1 MICIVLGKWEVNM
14 NFIINETYNGFKVI
28 NKEYIEEIECQ
39 GIYFEHI
46 KSGALLY
53 KLESPNDNRVFS
65 IGFRTPPES
74 SNGLTHIL
82 EHCTLSGSGKYKT
95 KEPFVD
101 LLKGSL
107 NTFLNAITYPDK
119 TLYPLSSRNP
129 KDFYNL
135 MDVYL
140 DGVFY
145 PAIYH
150 QREIFMQEGWHYE
163 LDSPEGDISYK
174 GIVYN
179 EMKGAYS
186 APEELLGIK
195 VRDKLF
201 PDTPYRYES
210 GGDPDMIPQL
220 TQEEFLKFHE
230 TYYHP
235 SNSYIYLYGNGNTM
249 EELRYLDDNYLSH
262 FERRT
267 IASGIPLQQ
276 PFSERRD
283 YTEEYSVLTDEETEN
298 STYLSLSF
306 VTGKKTDTR
315 ELLGLDILQHMLIET
330 PASPLKLALTNA
342 ALGEDVD
349 GDFDTYMLQPV
360 ISIIIK
366 NSEPDKKDKFLNVTK
381 ETLKRLCI
389 EGLDRELIDASIN
402 LLEFKLR
409 ESEKEHASKGLLYAI
424 RCMDGWLYGQDPGEH
439 LKYTRLLK
447 EIRELS
453 HKGYFEELIKKYF
466 LNNTH
471 SVFISLEPH
480 PGLGEEKEKQLKEH
494 LRKFKEGLSKEQLK
508 GIIEDTRRL
517 KQRQLEDDTPEQK
530 ATIPVLSLED
540 IDSSPEWVDTRV
552 EELAGAKVLY
562 HPMESNG
569 IVYIN
574 LYLDMGGL
582 REELL
587 PYAALLSDILGE
599 VDTKSCSYVDLAKK
613 ISCTIGDLE
622 FNVQE
627 YDINDEN
634 NSVDT
639 RFTICIRVLEEKL
652 PEALGIIGEICSG
665 SLFDNKKRLREL
677 LKEIKCDFEE
687 DLYDDG
693 DEIASERLTS
703 YFSKGGVIREA
714 IGGVKYY
721 KFISSLEEEFDEKSG
736 ELAEKLKETYEIVM
750 SQKNLI
756 IGVLGSDREYNS
768 FKENAGLLL
777 KHIPVKAF
785 QKHIWSL
792 KLKSLNEGLLTSGEV
807 QYVSKGCSI
816 KKIGYS
822 YTGKLQV
829 LQTILKLDYLWNHVR
844 AKGGAYGCSVK
855 FYKNGD
861 VIFSSYRDPNLKETL
876 KVYDEC
882 GSYLRNFK
890 ANDKEMAKYIVGTIG
905 EMDALLTTWEKAQLY
920 DELYIRNISR
930 EDVQKERDEILAV
943 KAEDIRSF
951 AGLMDHIAGE
961 NNLCVLGNENEIKRN
976 KELFRKL
983 LNVLE

>member
-1 MICIVLGKWEVNM
+1 MDFK
-14 NFIINETYNGFKVI
+14 INEIYNGFKVI
-28 NKEYIEEIECQ
+28 SKEYIEEIECL
-39 GIYFEHI
+39 GIYFEHV

-65 IGFRTPPES
+65 IGFRTPPQS
-74 SNGLTHIL
+74 SNGLPHIL
-82 EHCTLSGSGKYKT
+82 EHCTLSGSRKYKT

-145 PAIYH
+145 PAIYN
-150 QREIFMQEGWHYE
+150 QKEIFMQEGWHYE
-163 LDSPEGDISYK
+163 LDSLEGEISYR

-186 APEELLGIK
+186 SPEELLGIK
-195 VRDKLF
+195 VREKLF
-201 PDTPYRYES
+201 PDTPYRYDS
-210 GGDPDMIPQL
+210 GGNPDMIPQL

-230 TYYHP
+230 IYYHP
-235 SNSYIYLYGNGNTM
+235 SNCYIYLYGNGDTM
-249 EELRYLDDNYLSH
+249 EELKYLDDNYLSH
-262 FERRT
+262 FERKV
-267 IASGIPLQQ
+267 IHSEIPLQQ
-276 PFSERRD
+276 PFPERRD
-283 YTEEYSVLTDEETEN
+283 YAEEYPVLPDEETEN

-306 VTGKKTDTR
+306 VTGKKTDTM
-315 ELLGLDILQHMLIET
+315 ELLGLDILQHMLMET
-330 PASPLKLALTNA
+330 PASPLKLALINA
-342 ALGEDVD
+342 DLGEDVAV
-349 GDFDTYMLQPV
+349 DFDTYMLQPV
-360 ISIIIK
+360 ISIIVK
-366 NSEPDKKDKFLNVTK
+366 NSEPDKKNRFLNVTK
-381 ETLKRLCI
+381 ETLEKLCT
-389 EGLDRELIDASIN
+389 EGLDRELIDSSIN

-439 LKYTRLLK
+439 LKYSSILK

-453 HKGYFEELIKKYF
+453 HKGYFEGLIKKYF

-471 SVFISLEPH
+471 CVYMSLEPH
-480 PGLGEEKEKQLKEH
+480 PGLREEKERQLKDKLKE
-494 LRKFKEGLSKEQLK
+494 FKASLSTQQLESM
-508 GIIEDTRRL
+508 IEDTKML
-517 KQRQLEDDTPEQK
+517 KKRQLEDDTPEQK
-530 ATIPVLSLED
+530 ATIPVLSLDD
-540 IDSSPEWVDTRV
+540 ISREPEWIETRV
-552 EELAGAKVLY
+552 DELEGAKILY

-574 LYLDMGGL
+574 LYMDMKGL
-582 REELL
+582 SEDLL

-599 VDTKSCSYVDLAKK
+599 VDTRNSSYVELAKK
-613 ISCTIGDLE
+613 ISLTIGDLE

-627 YDINDEN
+627 YDIND
-634 NSVDT
+634 DT
-639 RFTICIRVLEEKL
+639 HSLDIKFTICIRVLEEKL
-652 PEALGIIGEICSG
+652 PEALGIVGEICST
-665 SLFDNKKRLREL
+665 SLFDNKKRIHEL

-687 DLYDDG
+687 CLYDDG

-703 YFSKGGVIREA
+703 YFSEGGVIREA
-714 IGGVKYY
+714 IGGINYY
-721 KFISSLEEEFDEKSG
+721 KFISSLEKDFEERSE
-736 ELAEKLKETYEIVM
+736 ELSEKLKKVYETVM
-750 SQKNLI
+750 NRKNLL
-756 IGVLGSDREYNS
+756 IGVLGSQREYNS

-777 KHIPVKAF
+777 EHMPVKEF
-785 QKHIWSL
+785 PKQSWSL
-792 KLKSLNEGLLTSGEV
+792 KCESLNEGLLTSGEV
-807 QYVSKGCSI
+807 QYVSKGCNL
-816 KKIGYS
+816 KKMGYS

-829 LQTILKLDYLWNHVR
+829 LQTILKLDYLWNRVR
-844 AKGGAYGCSVK
+844 AKGGAYGCAVK

-882 GSYLRNFK
+882 GSYLRSFQ
-890 ANDKEMAKYIVGTIG
+890 ADDKEMTKYIIGTIS

-930 EDVQKERDEILAV
+930 EDVKKERDEILST
-943 KAEDIRSF
+943 KAEDIRGF
-951 AGLMDHIAGE
+951 ADMMDDIAKE
-961 NNLCVLGNENEIKRN
+961 NNICVLGNENKIKQNR
-976 KELFRKL
+976 ELFKKL
-983 LNVLE
+983 VNVLE

>member
-1 MICIVLGKWEVNM
+1 MDFK
-14 NFIINETYNGFKVI
+14 INETYNGFKVI
-28 NKEYIEEIECQ
+28 NREYIEEIECL

-65 IGFRTPPES
+65 IGFRTPPQS
-74 SNGLTHIL
+74 NNGLTHIL
-82 EHCTLSGSGKYKT
+82 EHCALSGSRKYKT

-150 QREIFMQEGWHYE
+150 QKEIFMQEGWHYE
-163 LDSPEGDISYK
+163 LDSLEGEVSYK

-195 VRDKLF
+195 VREKLF
-201 PDTPYRYES
+201 TDTPYRYDS

-220 TQEEFLKFHE
+220 TEEEFLRFHE

-235 SNSYIYLYGNGNTM
+235 SNSYIYLYGNGDTM
-249 EELRYLDDNYLSH
+249 EELKYLDDNYLSH
-262 FERRT
+262 FERK
-267 IASGIPLQQ
+267 IIHSEIPLQQ
-276 PFSERRD
+276 PFPERRYYAEEYPVLPD
-283 YTEEYSVLTDEETEN
+283 EDTEE

-306 VTGKKTDTR
+306 VTGKKTDTM
-315 ELLGLDILQHMLIET
+315 ELLGLDILQHMLMET
-330 PASPLKLALTNA
+330 PASPLKLALINA

-349 GDFDTYMLQPV
+349 ADFDTYMLQPV
-360 ISIIIK
+360 ISIIVK
-366 NSEPDKKDKFLNVTK
+366 NSELCKKDQFLKVTK
-381 ETLKRLCI
+381 ETLGKLCD
-389 EGLDRELIDASIN
+389 EGLDRELIDSSIN

-439 LKYTRLLK
+439 LKYSSMLK

-453 HKGYFEELIKKYF
+453 YKGYFEGLIEKY
-466 LNNTH
+466 LLKNTH
-471 SVFISLEPH
+471 SVYISLEPH
-480 PGLGEEKEKQLKEH
+480 PGLREEKERQLKNRLGE
-494 LRKFKEGLSKEQLK
+494 FKASLSIQQLENM
-508 GIIEDTRRL
+508 IEDTKRL
-517 KQRQLEDDTPEQK
+517 KRRQLEDDTPEQK

-540 IDSSPEWVDTRV
+540 ISRNPEWIETRV
-552 EELAGAKVLY
+552 EELLGAKVLY

-574 LYLDMGGL
+574 LYIDMKGL
-582 REELL
+582 SEELL
-587 PYAALLSDILGE
+587 PYVALLSDILGE
-599 VDTKSCSYVDLAKK
+599 IDTKASSYVELAKK
-613 ISCTIGDLE
+613 ISRTIGDLE

-627 YDINDEN
+627 YDINDDMH
-634 NSVDT
+634 SLDMK
-639 RFTICIRVLEEKL
+639 FTICIRVLEEKL
-652 PEALGIIGEICSG
+652 PEALGIVGEICNT
-665 SLFDNKKRLREL
+665 SLFDNEKRLHEL

-703 YFSKGGVIREA
+703 YFSEGGAVRDA

-721 KFISSLEEEFDEKSG
+721 KFISSLEEGFEERTR
-736 ELAEKLKETYEIVM
+736 ELSEKLRRVYETVI
-750 SQKNLI
+750 SRKNLI
-756 IGVLGSDREYNS
+756 IGVLGSQREYNS

-777 KHIPVKAF
+777 EYIPVKELPK
-785 QKHIWSL
+785 QIWSL
-792 KLKSLNEGLLTSGEV
+792 KHKSLNEGLLTSGEV
-807 QYVSKGCSI
+807 QYVSKGCNLM
-816 KKIGYS
+816 KIGYS

-829 LQTILKLDYLWNHVR
+829 LQTILKLDYLWNRVR

-861 VIFSSYRDPNLKETL
+861 IIFSSYRDPNLKETL
-876 KVYDEC
+876 RVYDEC
-882 GSYLRNFK
+882 GSYLRSFQ
-890 ANDKEMAKYIVGTIG
+890 ANDKEMAKYIIGTIS

-930 EDVQKERDEILAV
+930 EDVQRERHEILSTT
-943 KAEDIRSF
+943 AEDIRGF
-951 AGLMDHIAGE
+951 ACMMDDIAKE
-961 NNLCVLGNENEIKRN
+961 NNICVLGNENEIKKN
-976 KELFRKL
+976 KELFKNL